1 MHNLHHEIPQEL
13 QNTIKNL
20 NPAFWLKRACSKYRR
35 CSSIHFGLGIP
46 RNLLRANGTKYVFG
60 KYTHI
65 LPELQAQ
72 LLSFIRAVAPDIQFS
87 SIILNRFDPGDRM
100 GQHIDGNIFDT
111 QISIRF
117 GDAVGAELC
126 AGGQLVGNG
135 CFLMNTNLPHEV
147 SMCEQGVR
155 YSIVTY
161 IKKDA
166 CILTS
171 WKMVHMLGC
180 WGFPVQALAFLHIV
194 TLLRF
199 YATARRI
206 SSISFSGTLY
216 NSSCECVLVWTS
228 SPFLL
233 QNASTP
239 CFATSR
245 CLLTVF
251 PFTVNV
257 RILPQLLSQRFV

>member
-1 MHNLHHEIPQEL
+1 MQNLHQELPQDL

-20 NPAFWLKRACSKYRR
+20 NPAFWLKRARR
-35 CSSIHFGLGIP
+35 RFRCCSSIHFGLGIP
-46 RNLLRANGTKYVFG
+46 RNILRAKGLKYVFG

-65 LPELQAQ
+65 LPELQSQ
-72 LLSFIRAVAPDIQFS
+72 LLAFINEVAPDIQFS

-126 AGGQLVGNG
+126 ACGQRVGNG

-147 SMCEQGVR
+147 SLCEQGVR

-166 CILTS
+166 CVLSS
-171 WKMVHMLGC
+171 WKAVQTLGD
-180 WGFPVQALAFLHIV
+180 WGFPVQVLAFLHIV
-194 TLLRF
+194 MLLR
-199 YATARRI
+199 
-206 SSISFSGTLY
+206 L
-216 NSSCECVLVWTS
+216 C
-228 SPFLL
+228 
-233 QNASTP
+233 QNVSYKP
-239 CFATSR
+239 LGYS
-245 CLLTVF
+245 V
-251 PFTVNV
+251 
-257 RILPQLLSQRFV
+257 

>member
-1 MHNLHHEIPQEL
+1 MQQLPHELPQEL
-13 QNTIKNL
+13 QDTIKNL

-46 RNLLRANGTKYVFG
+46 RNLLRAKGTKYVFG

-72 LLSFIRAVAPDIQFS
+72 LLTFIRALAPDIQFS
-87 SIILNRFDPGDRM
+87 SIILNRFDPGDCM

-126 AGGQLVGNG
+126 AGGQRVGNG

-147 SMCEQGVR
+147 SVCEHGVR

-166 CILTS
+166 CILTT
-171 WKMVHMLGC
+171 WKTIHMLGV
-180 WGFPVQALAFLHIV
+180 WGFPVQALAFLHV
-194 TLLRF
+194 VMLLRLCDS
-199 YATARRI
+199 AACKTSLI
-206 SSISFSGTLY
+206 KFSGILH
-216 NSSCECVLVWTS
+216 SSHFLWVLCCTP
-228 SPFLL
+228 SPFV
-233 QNASTP
+233 
-239 CFATSR
+239 C
-245 CLLTVF
+245 
-251 PFTVNV
+251 
-257 RILPQLLSQRFV
+257 